1 MTPLDPSQ
9 QIRTEIPC
17 RIQSSVLQTEAGGA
31 SCDPKPCFSR
41 TPWFVTASCPEG
53 FSGVKIWPGFSGRK
67 NDAHDFPAE
76 EKAVEFAED
85 KAVVSAEDKA
95 GVSTAEKPAACQE
108 IPMAWT
114 KQPLRGCEVHG
125 IGISW
130 QATGFSSADTP
141 ALSCVDTTALSF
153 ANSTGFSSADTA

>member
-1 MTPLDPSQ
+1 MLFQDPFPVV
-9 QIRTEIPC
+9 RDRFMP
-17 RIQSSVLQTEAGGA
+17 R
-31 SCDPKPCFSR
+31 
-41 TPWFVTASCPEG
+41 PWFVTASCPGG
-53 FSGVKIWPGFSGRK
+53 FSGVKIWPGFSGSK
-67 NDAHDFPAE
+67 NDAHDLPAE

-95 GVSTAEKPAACQE
+95 GVSAEEKPVACQE

-141 ALSCVDTTALSF
+141 ALSSADTTALSS
-153 ANSTGFSSADTA
+153 ANSTAFSSAGKSWASFT